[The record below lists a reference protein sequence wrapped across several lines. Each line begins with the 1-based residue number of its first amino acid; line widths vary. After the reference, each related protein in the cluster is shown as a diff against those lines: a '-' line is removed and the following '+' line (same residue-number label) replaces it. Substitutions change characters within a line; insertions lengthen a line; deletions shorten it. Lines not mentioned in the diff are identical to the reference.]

1 MRKSIFAVLTLVFI
15 WLLPITANAMAT
27 IPDGDG
33 HKVCMA
39 SCEKAEMSVNT
50 VSVSGVKLAA
60 FAGDDDVVLESSPAL
75 NIVAYGGEG
84 EDGEEITHL
93 ALFFVKSDM
102 RLNL

>member
-1 MRKSIFAVLTLVFI
+1 LRKSIFSVLVLAFI
-15 WLLPITANAMAT
+15 WLLPLTANAMAT

-39 SCEKAEMSVNT
+39 SCDKTDMTVDATT
-50 VSVSGVKLAA
+50 VSGAKLAA
-60 FAGDDDVVLESSPAL
+60 YAIGDDVALESKPTL

-84 EDGEEITHL
+84 DGSEEVT
-93 ALFFVKSDM
+93 ARGSSFDKSDM